1 MARPLRLEF
10 PGALYHVISRGI
22 EKRKIFISKE
32 DKEDLL
38 YLIER
43 THKRHNIFLH
53 SYCIMSN
60 HYHLL
65 METPDGNLARAMH
78 SLNASYAQRFNKR
91 HERCGPVFQGRYKA
105 LLAEKE
111 NYLLTLAR
119 YIVLN
124 PVVAMIVDHPA
135 GYKWSSYLDTLGER
149 KSPLFLET
157 DTILSLFSKN
167 LEQARFEY
175 RGFIE
180 RNPYKNEEEDL
191 EKGPILGGGEFK
203 KRSKQLIR
211 LKKEVKE
218 IPKKERYACR
228 PPLSELFNNIYS
240 KDARDIKI
248 CAAFKEYGYTQKE
261 IANQLGIHYST
272 VCLAIK
278 RMEAD

>member
-22 EKRKIFISKE
+22 EKRDVFLSEE

-38 YLIER
+38 YLIKR
-43 THKRHNIFLH
+43 THERHNIFLH
-53 SYCIMSN
+53 AFCIMNN

-91 HERCGPVFQGRYKA
+91 HKRCGPVFQGRYKA

-111 NYLLTLAR
+111 SYLLRLAR

-135 GYKWSSYLDTLGER
+135 RYEWSSYLDTIGKR

-157 DTILSLFSKN
+157 GIVLSLFSRN

-175 RGFIE
+175 REFIE
-180 RNPYKNEEEDL
+180 MSLHDGENENLEE
-191 EKGPILGGGEFK
+191 GGILGRDEFK
-203 KRSKQLIR
+203 ERNKQLVHP
-211 LKKEVKE
+211 KKEVKE
-218 IPKKERYACR
+218 IPKKDRYACR
-228 PPLSELFNNIYS
+228 PPLSELLSNIYS
-240 KDARDIKI
+240 KDIRNLRVY
-248 CAAFKEYGYTQKE
+248 AALKEYGYTQME

-272 VCLAIK
+272 ISLVIK
-278 RMEAD
+278 QIEEG